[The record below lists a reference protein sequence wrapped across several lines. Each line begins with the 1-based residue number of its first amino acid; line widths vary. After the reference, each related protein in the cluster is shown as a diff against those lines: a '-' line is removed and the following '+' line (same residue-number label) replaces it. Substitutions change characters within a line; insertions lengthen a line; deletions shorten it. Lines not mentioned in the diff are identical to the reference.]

1 MSSVRQYNVYLR
13 NLVLGILTHLIVRVS
28 VRVSVAGIISTTT
41 SSKHVN
47 RKLHVNLSINIFRS
61 YLLRLLV
68 AGNKCRQESRH

>member
-1 MSSVRQYNVYLR
+1 M
-13 NLVLGILTHLIVRVS
+13 ILTDLYSRSSIR
-28 VRVSVAGIISTTT
+28 STVIACATT